1 MTAMPDVLT
10 LNNVSRQFPGFLLQ
24 GISFSLEPGYIM
36 GLVGPNGSGKTTTIK
51 LIMNMLRQDSGTI
64 TVDGVDC
71 ISGETDVKKRI
82 GYVSDEN
89 IFVEEWK
96 VSDVAKALALYY
108 ETFDNKK
115 FREYLQRFELP
126 DNRKIK
132 DFSRGMKTRLM
143 LAAALSRET
152 RLLLLDEPT
161 SGLDPVVR
169 VDLLDILQD
178 YISDGE
184 HSVLFSTHITTDL
197 EKVADFIT
205 FIYHGKL
212 MFARNKDDVLSDYRI
227 VKGSPDELTAEL
239 KHRVIGLREN
249 RMGFEGLIK
258 SNETN
263 PLPSGVVT
271 ENPTLDEIVV
281 YHTMGVKQWAH

>member
-1 MTAMPDVLT
+1 MPELLT
-10 LNNVSRQFPGFLLQ
+10 LKNVNRKFPGFALQ
-24 GISFSLEPGYIM
+24 DLSFSLEPGYIM

-51 LIMNMLRQDSGTI
+51 LIMNMLRRDSGAI

-71 ISGETDVKKRI
+71 VTGETEVKKRI

-89 IFVEEWK
+89 LFVEEWK
-96 VSDVAKALALYY
+96 TADVAKALALYY
-108 ETFDNKK
+108 ETYDNNE
-115 FREYLQRFELP
+115 FQMYLKRFELP
-126 DNRKIK
+126 DNRRVK

-169 VDLLDILQD
+169 VELLDILQD

-205 FIYHGKL
+205 FIYQGKL
-212 MFARNKDDVLSDYRI
+212 MFSKNKDEALARYQI
-227 VKGSPDELTAEL
+227 LKGRPDALTAEL
-239 KHRVIGLREN
+239 KQKVIGLRES
-249 RMGFEGLIK
+249 RVGFEGLVK
-258 SNETN
+258 TDEAAD
-263 PLPSGVVT
+263 LPSGVVT

-281 YHTMGVKQWAH
+281 FHTMGVQQ

>member
-1 MTAMPDVLT
+1 MPDVLT
-10 LNNVSRQFPGFLLQ
+10 LNNVSRQFPGFALQ

-51 LIMNMLRQDSGTI
+51 LIMNMLHRDIGTI
-64 TVDGVDC
+64 MVDGIDN
-71 ISGETDVKKRI
+71 INGETEVKKRI

-96 VSDVAKALALYY
+96 ATDVAKALALYY
-108 ETFDNKK
+108 ETFDYKK
-115 FREYLQRFELP
+115 FKENLHRFDLS
-126 DNRKIK
+126 DNKRIK

-169 VDLLDILQD
+169 TELLDILQD

-205 FIYHGKL
+205 FFYQGELIFTK
-212 MFARNKDDVLSDYRI
+212 NKDDVLSDFRM
-227 VKGSPDELTAEL
+227 VKGKPDDLTDEL
-239 KHRVIGLREN
+239 KKSMIGLREN
-249 RMGFEGLIK
+249 QMGFEGLVRTID
-258 SNETN
+258 SAS
-263 PLPSGVVT
+263 LPAGIIT
-271 ENPTLDEIVV
+271 GDPTLEEIVV
-281 YHTMGVKQWAH
+281 YHTMGVKQ